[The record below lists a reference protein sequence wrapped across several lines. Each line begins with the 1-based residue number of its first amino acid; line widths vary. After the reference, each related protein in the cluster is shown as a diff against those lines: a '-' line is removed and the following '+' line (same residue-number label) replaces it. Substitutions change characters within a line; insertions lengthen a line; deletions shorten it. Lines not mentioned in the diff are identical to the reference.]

1 MNRMHEKIVLF
12 TALNHGGL
20 LQFTNQMA
28 MTLQNMAVPF
38 VLFVP
43 EGTKEKCPDILCD
56 AISEYRFPKFAHGSE
71 KHVRALAEQITAI
84 RPRCV
89 IATDDTVRCAAI
101 MNALAGRVNCAM
113 VIHDVNPHP
122 HHPTLYSELSEK
134 FRKFMAR
141 RAYRHVQTIILL
153 SRHSLQLFREKYPQ
167 HVNKAV
173 LFPLGAHVMPAEPVM
188 PKELAQF
195 DDLDGFALFFGRIDV
210 YKCVDRLIQAQ
221 AVNCRDASYHL
232 PLVIAGIN
240 LTGESYM
247 TSADNQTICICRFIT
262 DGEMIWLFEHCGVV
276 VLPYREAS
284 QSGVLPIAYK
294 FSKPVIAS
302 AINGLQ
308 ELIVQGVTGDVF
320 ADEAQLRQL
329 LRTYAEERTAAADP
343 RISEYYEK
351 TYDWQRNMRQ
361 LLDRLTGA

>member
-1 MNRMHEKIVLF
+1 MHDKIVLF

-28 MTLQNMAVPF
+28 MTLMKMDVPF

-43 EGTKEKCPDILCD
+43 EGTKAKCPEILHD
-56 AISEYRFPKFAHGSE
+56 AIREYHFPKFVHGLE
-71 KHVRALAEQITAI
+71 KHVQELAKQITAMQ
-84 RPRCV
+84 PRCV

-101 MNALAGRVNCAM
+101 MSALAGRVHCTM
-113 VIHDVNPHP
+113 VIHDVTPHP

-134 FRKFMAR
+134 FRQFMAR

-153 SRHSLQLFREKYPQ
+153 SEHSLQLFCKKYPQ
-167 HVNKAV
+167 YVNKAV

-188 PKELAQF
+188 PAELAQL

-210 YKCVDRLIQAQ
+210 YKGVDRLIQAQ
-221 AVNCRDASYHL
+221 AANCRDAAYHL
-232 PLVIAGIN
+232 PVVIAGVN

-247 TSADNQTICICRFIT
+247 TSAENQTVCICRFIT
-262 DGEMIWLFEHCGVV
+262 DGEMIWLFEHCSVV

-294 FSKPVIAS
+294 FGKPVIGS

-308 ELIVQGVTGDVF
+308 ELILQGLTGDVF

-329 LRTYAEERTAAADP
+329 LQIYAEKRNTAADP
-343 RISEYYEK
+343 HISKYYEK
-351 TYDWQRNMRQ
+351 TYDWQRNIRN
-361 LLDRLTGA
+361 LLDRLIGA